1 MYDES
6 PMHKELPEGSRSKGG
21 GGRLRAKHPSPEHA
35 EVASHDQTDEPTVFP
50 LPGLGTTQ
58 PRGFP
63 TAWSKKGSLKL
74 LSLWGKHIVDVKR
87 VVA

>member
-1 MYDES
+1 M
-6 PMHKELPEGSRSKGG
+6 
-21 GGRLRAKHPSPEHA
+21 RAKHPSPKDA
-35 EVASHDQTDEPTVFP
+35 EVAGHDQTDEPTVFP
-50 LPGLGTTQ
+50 LPGFGTTQ

-63 TAWSKKGSLKL
+63 TLWSKKESLKL